1 MSKNNFDWN
10 KIYTQQAGQLLGIC
24 RRYVHDSQLAEDLLH
39 DGFIKAIENAHTF
52 NGHGS
57 LEGWLKKVVL
67 NNVLEYIRNSKK
79 NSFTD
84 VDEVSIADEITP
96 ETTDGSAQGLIE
108 NAHLSQQDLLEVI
121 DLIPLHHKTVFNLY
135 VIEGYSHKQ
144 ISEVLDIEE
153 NTSKSHLSRARKR
166 IQALLVE
173 KALEMKKEKDKR
185 KKILLGLPLFTTG
198 AKANYIDRL
207 YKKSFS
213 DFKLAVPNQSS
224 LLKKL
229 ISNNKTTTPLPKVG
243 FFQSSSV
250 IYWGIGIV
258 SASLIGIIAYQQ
270 YSSKKEPIH
279 IQPTIE
285 TPIQNTTPFLQKDS
299 ILQSDYKKVSKPIT
313 QEVTQK
319 EKQTLS
325 ASTITKNTTKQEPV
339 ENNST
344 SIQATDKPIQ
354 TNEPITIDSSKKT
367 DPVVIRKLVVVRKQ
381 VVIDENEN

>member
-1 MSKNNFDWN
+1 MNNSNFDWN
-10 KIYTQQAGQLLGIC
+10 KIYEEQAGQLLGIC
-24 RRYVHDSQLAEDLLH
+24 RRYVHDGQLAEDLLH

-84 VDEVSIADEITP
+84 VDEVSIADEIT
-96 ETTDGSAQGLIE
+96 TDSSAQALIT
-108 NAHLSQQDLLEVI
+108 NAHFSQQDLLEVI

-153 NTSKSHLSRARKR
+153 NTSKSHLLRARKK

-173 KALEMKKEKDKR
+173 KTLEMKKEKDKR
-185 KKILLGLPLFTTG
+185 KKILLGLPLFTAG

-224 LLKKL
+224 TLKKI
-229 ISNNKTTTPLPKVG
+229 ISSKKTATTLPKVG
-243 FFQSSSV
+243 FFKSPSV
-250 IYWGIGIV
+250 IYWGVGIV
-258 SASLIGIIAYQQ
+258 TVGVIGIITYQQ
-270 YSSKKEPIH
+270 YTAKNKSIN
-279 IQPTIE
+279 IQPAIE
-285 TPIQNTTPFLQKDS
+285 TPIQNTTPLLQKDS
-299 ILQSDYKKVSKPIT
+299 LPQSDYKTISKPTT
-313 QEVTQK
+313 QEVTK
-319 EKQTLS
+319 SEKQTLS
-325 ASTITKNTTKQEPV
+325 ASTITNNTSKQEPV
-339 ENNST
+339 ANNST
-344 SIQATDKPIQ
+344 SVETTDIASQ
-354 TNEPITIDSSKKT
+354 TDEPITIDSSKKT
-367 DPVVIRKLVVVRKQ
+367 EPVVIRKQVVVRKQ